1 MHSPQSLA
9 PTIHYQ
15 IEANLLPDQD
25 RREIERQPGA
35 DHPITFVTSDGEMIL
50 AERKNVSADGL
61 GVVCDRYFAPGTTV
75 RIFLPSITKNAARF
89 LSAEVRHAT
98 AQPDG
103 RWVLGC
109 ILGRLL
115 TDDELSAFA

>member
-1 MHSPQSLA
+1 MP
-9 PTIHYQ
+9 
-15 IEANLLPDQD
+15 PDQD

-35 DHPITFVTSDGEMIL
+35 DYPISFIASNGEMIL
-50 AERKNVSADGL
+50 TQRKNMSVDGL
-61 GVVCDRYFAPGTTV
+61 GVVCDRYFAPGTT
-75 RIFLPSITKNAARF
+75 IKICLPSVPENAARF

-109 ILGRLL
+109 SFGQLL
-115 TDDELSAFA
+115 TDDEPSSFG